1 MLLMISHGSFN
12 PFVIWNKQAHIIN
25 ASCVTLRYVF
35 SHSSEPLMTINT
47 FVNVLQFFSQKEK
60 SF

>member
-35 SHSSEPLMTINT
+35 SHSSEPLMT